1 MSNRFVAVLIDGEN
15 IDPSFAEKIFSF
27 AASLGTVTVRE
38 IYGSGIALNAWSDP
52 ILKHTIHT
60 NFTLR
65 PNRFKNSS
73 DIALVIGAMEILSS
87 VRASGTDRET
97 TVLIVSSDSDFSP
110 LAVHLRAAGVD
121 VVGMGEPKNTNPMWP
136 KACTRYVEL
145 TGTQPSQAPGAERNR
160 RGEAESQP
168 AQEKQNAQPAKK
180 SEPEGKKTSQS
191 EQKSSAQEKKPVP
204 AEPSEAPAQPVREQK
219 KSEPAEQKK
228 PAAPEQKGSEAAE
241 QKKSEPAEQ
250 KIAPSHRARMEII
263 RRFIT
268 EQINARDGRVKSGEL
283 FKSLASLP
291 DYKYDQQRS
300 KRNPMDYLEK
310 QYGAW
315 FAFEAGEKGSSW
327 ISLKPAEAAQNGDK
341 PASDASAPTAEAENA
356 SALAGPAAETNPAEG
371 TGPSDAAEAPSPEPS
386 SSESA
391 PESAEEPAGTT
402 LEESLTAAGIPFR
415 DAVRAVGIL
424 SRCRNLRDVYNRM
437 RGAFGKEDG
446 KTYYEIVK
454 AMVRTSAYSFPPR
467 EKEPAR
473 ETDDSD
479 RPLTKEEIA
488 ALTAS
493 DSATAKPAS
502 DEPYA
507 EAAPSSE
514 EDAEQPSEARPEE
527 EQAEEPA
534 SGGTIR
540 LTDGPVRFLLEK
552 GVTSDR
558 AIRIVSIFESSP
570 NQRVAYNELRKA
582 FGNKGRQYL
591 GMMKEYSG
599 ETGD

>member
-52 ILKHTIHT
+52 ILRHTIHT

-87 VRASGTDRET
+87 ARASGTDRET

-121 VVGMGEPKNTNPMWP
+121 VIGMGEPKNTNPMWP

-160 RGEAESQP
+160 RASAEAESQP

-180 SEPEGKKTSQS
+180 SEPEAKKAS
-191 EQKSSAQEKKPVP
+191 QEKKPVP
-204 AEPSEAPAQPVREQK
+204 AETPEASAQPVREQK
-219 KSEPAEQKK
+219 KAEPAEQKK
-228 PAAPEQKGSEAAE
+228 NPAPEQKGSEPAE
-241 QKKSEPAEQ
+241 PKKSEPAEQ

-327 ISLKPAEAAQNGDK
+327 ISLKPAEAALN
-341 PASDASAPTAEAENA
+341 ASSDAPAPTVGAENA
-356 SALAGPAAETNPAEG
+356 PALAGPAAETNPAEG
-371 TGPSDAAEAPSPEPS
+371 TGPSDAAGTPSPEPT
-386 SSESA
+386 SSEAA
-391 PESAEEPAGTT
+391 PESASEEPAGTT

-454 AMVRTSAYSFPPR
+454 TMVRTSAYSFPPR

-488 ALTAS
+488 AMTAPEG
-493 DSATAKPAS
+493 TPEKPAAE
-502 DEPYA
+502 EPTA

-514 EDAEQPSEARPEE
+514 EAPIQPSDARPGDE

-534 SGGTIR
+534 SGGAIR

-558 AIRIVSIFESSP
+558 AVRIVSIFESSP

-599 ETGD
+599 EAED

>member
-180 SEPEGKKTSQS
+180 SEPEVKK
-191 EQKSSAQEKKPVP
+191 APQEKKPVP
-204 AEPSEAPAQPVREQK
+204 AEPTEAPAQPIREPK
-219 KSEPAEQKK
+219 KAEPAEQKK
-228 PAAPEQKGSEAAE
+228 AAAPEQKGSEPAE
-241 QKKSEPAEQ
+241 PKKSEPAEQ

-327 ISLKPAEAAQNGDK
+327 ISLKPAEAAPNGDK

-356 SALAGPAAETNPAEG
+356 PALAGPAAETNPAEG
-371 TGPSDAAEAPSPEPS
+371 TVPSDAAEAPSPEPS

-454 AMVRTSAYSFPPR
+454 TMVLTSAYSFPPR

-502 DEPYA
+502 DEPSA
-507 EAAPSSE
+507 EGAPSSE
-514 EDAEQPSEARPEE
+514 EDAEQPLEARPEE

-558 AIRIVSIFESSP
+558 AVRIVSIFENSP

>member
-145 TGTQPSQAPGAERNR
+145 TGTQPSQAPGTERSR
-160 RGEAESQP
+160 RAEAESQP
-168 AQEKQNAQPAKK
+168 AQPAKK
-180 SEPEGKKTSQS
+180 SEPEVKK
-191 EQKSSAQEKKPVP
+191 APQEKKPVP
-204 AEPSEAPAQPVREQK
+204 AEPTDAPAQPVREPK
-219 KSEPAEQKK
+219 KAEPAEQKK
-228 PAAPEQKGSEAAE
+228 AAAPEQKGNEPAE

-327 ISLKPAEAAQNGDK
+327 ISLKPAEAAPNGDK
-341 PASDASAPTAEAENA
+341 PASDAPAPTAEAENA
-356 SALAGPAAETNPAEG
+356 PALAGPAAETNPAEG

-454 AMVRTSAYSFPPR
+454 TMVRTSAYSFPPR

-488 ALTAS
+488 ALTAPEGTS
-493 DSATAKPAS
+493 EKPAS
-502 DEPYA
+502 DEPAA

-514 EDAEQPSEARPEE
+514 EDAEQPSEARPGE
-527 EQAEEPA
+527 EQEEEPA
-534 SGGTIR
+534 SGGAIR

-558 AIRIVSIFESSP
+558 AVRIVSIFENSP

>member
-145 TGTQPSQAPGAERNR
+145 TGTQPSQAPGTERSR
-160 RGEAESQP
+160 RAEAESQP
-168 AQEKQNAQPAKK
+168 AQPAKK
-180 SEPEGKKTSQS
+180 SEPEVKK
-191 EQKSSAQEKKPVP
+191 APQEKKPVP
-204 AEPSEAPAQPVREQK
+204 AEPTEAPAQPVREPK

-228 PAAPEQKGSEAAE
+228 AAAPEQKGNEPAE

-327 ISLKPAEAAQNGDK
+327 ISLKPAEAAPNGDK

-356 SALAGPAAETNPAEG
+356 PALAGPAAEANPAEG
-371 TGPSDAAEAPSPEPS
+371 TVPSDAAEVPSPEPS

-488 ALTAS
+488 ALTAPEG
-493 DSATAKPAS
+493 TPEKPAS
-502 DEPYA
+502 DEPSA

-514 EDAEQPSEARPEE
+514 EAAEQPSEARPGE
-527 EQAEEPA
+527 EQEEEPA
-534 SGGTIR
+534 SGGAIR

-558 AIRIVSIFESSP
+558 AVRIVSIFENSP

>member
-160 RGEAESQP
+160 RAEAESQP
-168 AQEKQNAQPAKK
+168 AQPAKK
-180 SEPEGKKTSQS
+180 SEPEVKK
-191 EQKSSAQEKKPVP
+191 APQEKKPVP
-204 AEPSEAPAQPVREQK
+204 AEPTEAPAQPVREPK

-228 PAAPEQKGSEAAE
+228 AAAPEQKGNEPAE

-327 ISLKPAEAAQNGDK
+327 ISLKPAEAAPNGDK
-341 PASDASAPTAEAENA
+341 PASDAPAPTAEAENA
-356 SALAGPAAETNPAEG
+356 PALAGPAAEANPAEG
-371 TGPSDAAEAPSPEPS
+371 TVPSDAAEVPSPEPS

-488 ALTAS
+488 ALTAPEG
-493 DSATAKPAS
+493 TPEKPAS
-502 DEPYA
+502 DEPSA

-514 EDAEQPSEARPEE
+514 EAAEQPSEARPGE
-527 EQAEEPA
+527 EQEEEPA
-534 SGGTIR
+534 SGGAIR

-558 AIRIVSIFESSP
+558 AVRIVSIFENSP

>member
-121 VVGMGEPKNTNPMWP
+121 VIGMGEPKNTNPMWP

-145 TGTQPSQAPGAERNR
+145 TGTQPSQAPGTEWSR
-160 RGEAESQP
+160 RAEAESQP
-168 AQEKQNAQPAKK
+168 AQPAKK
-180 SEPEGKKTSQS
+180 SEPEVKK
-191 EQKSSAQEKKPVP
+191 APQEKKPVP
-204 AEPSEAPAQPVREQK
+204 AEPTDAPAQPVREPK
-219 KSEPAEQKK
+219 KAEPAEQKK
-228 PAAPEQKGSEAAE
+228 AAAPEQKGNEPAE

-327 ISLKPAEAAQNGDK
+327 ISLKPAEAAPNGDK
-341 PASDASAPTAEAENA
+341 PASDAPASTAEAENA
-356 SALAGPAAETNPAEG
+356 PALAGPAAETNPAEG
-371 TGPSDAAEAPSPEPS
+371 TVPSDAAEAPSPEPS

-488 ALTAS
+488 ALTAP
-493 DSATAKPAS
+493 DNATAKPAS
-502 DEPYA
+502 DEPSA

-514 EDAEQPSEARPEE
+514 EAAEQPSEARPEE
-527 EQAEEPA
+527 EQEEEPA
-534 SGGTIR
+534 SGGAIR

-558 AIRIVSIFESSP
+558 AVRIVSIFESSP

>member
-145 TGTQPSQAPGAERNR
+145 TGTQPSQAPGAERSR
-160 RGEAESQP
+160 RASAEAESQP
-168 AQEKQNAQPAKK
+168 AQPAKK
-180 SEPEGKKTSQS
+180 SEPEVKK
-191 EQKSSAQEKKPVP
+191 APQEKKPVP
-204 AEPSEAPAQPVREQK
+204 AEPTDAPAQPVREPK
-219 KSEPAEQKK
+219 KAEPAEQKK
-228 PAAPEQKGSEAAE
+228 NPAPEQKGNEPAE

-341 PASDASAPTAEAENA
+341 PASDASAPTMEAENA
-356 SALAGPAAETNPAEG
+356 PALAGPAAEANPAEG

-454 AMVRTSAYSFPPR
+454 TMVRTSAYSFPPR

-493 DSATAKPAS
+493 EGTPEKPAS
-502 DEPYA
+502 DEPAA

-527 EQAEEPA
+527 EQEEEPA
-534 SGGTIR
+534 SGGAIR

-558 AIRIVSIFESSP
+558 AVRIVSIFENSP

>member
-15 IDPSFAEKIFSF
+15 IDPSFAEKIFTF

-145 TGTQPSQAPGAERNR
+145 TGTQPSQAPGAERSR
-160 RGEAESQP
+160 RASAEAESQP
-168 AQEKQNAQPAKK
+168 AQPAKK
-180 SEPEGKKTSQS
+180 SEPEVKK
-191 EQKSSAQEKKPVP
+191 APQEKKPVP
-204 AEPSEAPAQPVREQK
+204 AEPTDAPAQPVREPK
-219 KSEPAEQKK
+219 KAEPAEQKK
-228 PAAPEQKGSEAAE
+228 NPAPEQKGNEPAE

-327 ISLKPAEAAQNGDK
+327 ISLKPAEAAPNGDK
-341 PASDASAPTAEAENA
+341 PASDAPASTAEAENA
-356 SALAGPAAETNPAEG
+356 PALAGPAAETNPAEG
-371 TGPSDAAEAPSPEPS
+371 TVPSDAAEAPSPEPS

-488 ALTAS
+488 ALTAPEG
-493 DSATAKPAS
+493 TPEKPAS
-502 DEPYA
+502 DEPSA

-514 EDAEQPSEARPEE
+514 EAAEQPLEARPEE
-527 EQAEEPA
+527 EEQEEEPA
-534 SGGTIR
+534 SGGAIR

-558 AIRIVSIFESSP
+558 AVRIVSIFESSP

-591 GMMKEYSG
+591 GLLKEYSG